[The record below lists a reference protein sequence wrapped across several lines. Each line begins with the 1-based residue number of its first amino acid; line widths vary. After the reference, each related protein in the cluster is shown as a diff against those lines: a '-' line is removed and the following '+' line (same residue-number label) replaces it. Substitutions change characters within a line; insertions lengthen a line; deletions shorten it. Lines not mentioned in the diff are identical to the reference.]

1 MPNYIYYAEQNIPFC
16 QRVYFQEGG
25 HNKLVWLQVL
35 LQLDLTADKIDYR
48 NISHMCQID
57 SWVVNSNTSRPNFHG
72 IHNENYSS
80 KVFITKK
87 VGLVDGVCWPKKA
100 AAAAYFKKCIHCK
113 YDLL

>member
-57 SWVVNSNTSRPNFHG
+57 GWLVHINSNAPCYKPKFHG
-72 IHNENYSS
+72 VDSNKNYLGKSFIAM
-80 KVFITKK
+80 KVCFGDDEVLT
-87 VGLVDGVCWPKKA
+87 
-100 AAAAYFKKCIHCK
+100 
-113 YDLL
+113 